1 MEIWPTDL
9 DYGILGFEFEHPIR
23 GRIKSKAEDF
33 VVTEVDPNTMRAIP
47 RPPKEMYE
55 HGDGGGLYLGAR
67 VWKKN
72 IDHAKMEKL
81 LAKTFKVPTNA
92 ISTAGIKDKNAI
104 TTQLFTVYQPRKV
117 IDPPLQIIEGM
128 EIDGFA
134 RYKER
139 MYPGR
144 MGGNSFDITIRE
156 TEGLTQEKL
165 DNFAKFLDNGIINYY
180 GYQRFGGYRPI
191 TAEFGRLIVKKDYH
205 GAIDLYLGGKSAGYD
220 EIYREMWRDN
230 HDPDE
235 LLMNWDNIPA
245 IEREILIYISKK
257 DDYFGAIRKMPEFL
271 INISKSAF
279 ISLLFNNY
287 TSRRGMDMELQRGE
301 RIIEEK
307 IPSIVNSRMVEN
319 IEVAF
324 PSKRWEVPLN
334 DIWADVFDKFNVDVK
349 KELREFKH
357 NSRMLKLYPV
367 DFEGMVL
374 DDETALVSF
383 QLPSGAYA
391 TTVLRELMQV
401 IPVKMV

>member
-1 MEIWPTDL
+1 M
-9 DYGILGFEFEHPIR
+9 
-23 GRIKSKAEDF
+23 
-33 VVTEVDPNTMRAIP
+33 
-47 RPPKEMYE
+47 
-55 HGDGGGLYLGAR
+55 
-67 VWKKN
+67 
-72 IDHAKMEKL
+72 
-81 LAKTFKVPTNA
+81 
-92 ISTAGIKDKNAI
+92 
-104 TTQLFTVYQPRKV
+104 YQPRKV

-257 DDYFGAIRKMPEFL
+257 DDYFGAIRKIPEFL

-401 IPVKMV
+401 MPVKMV